1 MRWSPRVDIE
11 PANDLPADACRVA
24 RRVAARRSS
33 SRNRWGCWAIIIIM
47 FFCDALA
54 CWMRVCSGV
63 HARVREQSDRR
74 SRVASTRK
82 RKRHRSVQSGTRSEA
97 TPVTR
102 VLRPPDKS
110 VQSEPEDASAS
121 GVCSI
126 ELSTRS
132 CLASEPTAQGTGAV
146 ARVSSEGRGFHGGL
160 DRRVCVERKLET
172 PAQAGALKCLPPVCL
187 IGGPETQTKRARP
200 AILSQTESRRWQ
212 RQHGCCDTT
221 WKGAGEG
228 AAATEAVDCCCCTMR
243 YRKFST
249 IFSNPTQR
257 CEAQSEEV

>member
-11 PANDLPADACRVA
+11 PANDLPADTCRVA

-63 HARVREQSDRR
+63 HARVRKQSDRR

-97 TPVTR
+97 TPVTH

-132 CLASEPTAQGTGAV
+132 CLASEPTAQGTGASCTGFQRRP
-146 ARVSSEGRGFHGGL
+146 RVSRRLGSTSLCRAEARDACAGR
-160 DRRVCVERKLET
+160 C
-172 PAQAGALKCLPPVCL
+172 AQVLATRMPHR
-187 IGGPETQTKRARP
+187 RARNTDE
-200 AILSQTESRRWQ
+200 ASATRYTFTDRKSSLAEA
-212 RQHGCCDTT
+212 T
-221 WKGAGEG
+221 W
-228 AAATEAVDCCCCTMR
+228 VLR
-243 YRKFST
+243 
-249 IFSNPTQR
+249 
-257 CEAQSEEV
+257 

>member
-1 MRWSPRVDIE
+1 MCQPGHTDTASPHQRECI
-11 PANDLPADACRVA
+11 DLDGAATASA
-24 RRVAARRSS
+24 RRVRAERKLERPVQA
-33 SRNRWGCWAIIIIM
+33 
-47 FFCDALA
+47 
-54 CWMRVCSGV
+54 VCS
-63 HARVREQSDRR
+63 
-74 SRVASTRK
+74 T
-82 RKRHRSVQSGTRSEA
+82 
-97 TPVTR
+97 
-102 VLRPPDKS
+102 
-110 VQSEPEDASAS
+110 
-121 GVCSI
+121 

-146 ARVSSEGRGFHGGL
+146 ARVSSEGRGFHGGA

-187 IGGPETQTKRARP
+187 IGGPETQTNRRDPLK
-200 AILSQTESRRWQ
+200 LSQTESRRWQ
-212 RQHGCCDTT
+212 RQHVRCDET